1 MGIISKTGVEYTD
14 YYNSSEF
21 GDVVFYVPHQVS
33 EAPVLNYVPE
43 NRKYRV
49 ICVNVEDNKLLYM
62 SSAPSWKY
70 ARVDLFDCDE
80 IFDYPIHEYWIE
92 RSLDD
97 GVTWYPYYADE
108 FINGCPAWTING
120 L

>member
-1 MGIISKTGVEYTD
+1 MGIISETGVEYID
-14 YYNSSEF
+14 YYDSSEID
-21 GDVVFYVPHQVS
+21 DVVFYVPHKAS
-33 EAPVLNYVPE
+33 LGPILDHVPE

-49 ICVNVEDNKLLYM
+49 VCVNVEDNKLLYM
-62 SSAPSWKY
+62 VETSLYKDAHM
-70 ARVDLFDCDE
+70 VTHDCDE
-80 IFDYPIHEYWIE
+80 MFNYPIHEYWVE

-97 GVTWYPYYADE
+97 GVTWYPYCADE